1 MTRSAVKRSILAAA
15 DVEDL
20 EILSARLQD
29 GLARLKD
36 LVWMPRQRRFTALFN
51 RFLWESGRPQRTR
64 AVLSVDS
71 VLKVQSQN
79 IKLGAGK
86 PGAGEAVVSLLA
98 IRFTPPGEAENPGG
112 EIALQFSGGGAI
124 RLEVECIDAA
134 LADLGRPWPARRPE
148 HEA

>member
-1 MTRSAVKRSILAAA
+1 MTRGKRKRSILAAA
-15 DVEDL
+15 DAEDL

-36 LVWMPRQRRFTALFN
+36 LAWMPRQRRFTGMFN

-64 AVLSVDS
+64 AVLSVES
-71 VLKVQSQN
+71 VLKVQSQG
-79 IKLGAGK
+79 IKLGAG
-86 PGAGEAVVSLLA
+86 GAVVSLLA
-98 IRFTPPGEAENPGG
+98 IRFTPSGEAENPGG
-112 EIALQFSGGGAI
+112 EMALLFSGGGAI

-134 LADLGRPWPARRPE
+134 LADLDHPWPARRPD

>member
-1 MTRSAVKRSILAAA
+1 MTRSALKHSILAAA
-15 DVEDL
+15 DSEDL

-29 GLARLKD
+29 GLARLRD

-79 IKLGAGK
+79 IKL
-86 PGAGEAVVSLLA
+86 GAGEAVVSLLA

>member
-1 MTRSAVKRSILAAA
+1 MTGSTVKRSVLAAA
-15 DVEDL
+15 DAEDL

-36 LVWMPRQRRFTALFN
+36 LVWLPRQRRFTGVFN
-51 RFLWESGRPQRTR
+51 RFLWESGRPQRAR
-64 AVLSVDS
+64 AMLSVDS
-71 VLKVQSQN
+71 VLKVQSHN
-79 IKLGAGK
+79 IKL
-86 PGAGEAVVSLLA
+86 GAGEAVVSLLA
-98 IRFTPPGEAENPGG
+98 IRFTPSVEAENPGG
-112 EIALQFSGGGAI
+112 EIALLFSGGGAI

>member
-1 MTRSAVKRSILAAA
+1 MTRSALKHSILAAA
-15 DVEDL
+15 DSEDL

-29 GLARLKD
+29 GLARLRD

-79 IKLGAGK
+79 IKLGAG
-86 PGAGEAVVSLLA
+86 EAVVSLLA
-98 IRFTPPGEAENPGG
+98 IRFTPSDEAENPGG
-112 EIALQFSGGGAI
+112 EIALLFSGGGAI

-134 LADLGRPWPARRPE
+134 LADLGRPWSARRPE